1 MILQYHEHPGFR
13 VNRLHEEMGMKRR
26 DFVKS
31 LGAGLA
37 AASSPGLLSFCRSAE
52 RRPNIIY
59 ILADDLG
66 YNELG
71 CYGQH
76 KIRTPHLDRL
86 ADQGMRFS
94 QHYAGSPVCAPSRCT
109 LLTGKHTG
117 HCHIRDNDE
126 MRDRGDVWNDPEIE
140 GQRPLPRGTAT
151 IGSLLKSAGYVT
163 GAIGKWGLGGPTD
176 EGHPNLQG
184 FDHWYGYLCQRKA
197 HNYYPTHLWRNREKH
212 ILNNPFFSAHQRFPE
227 DADPLDPAAYAPY
240 AGSDYAPD
248 LMTGEAEA
256 FIRSHQAD
264 PFFLYLAY
272 PIPHLALQVPSD
284 SLGEYLG
291 SFPEAPYLGERGY
304 LPHPQPRAAYAA
316 MITRMDRD
324 IGHILALLEELGLTN
339 NTLILFSS
347 DNGPTYTGGADTGF
361 FQSAGGLRGL
371 KGQLYEGGIRV
382 PMIARWPGR
391 IAPGTQSP
399 HISAFWDVMPT
410 LCEAA
415 RTKPPDDCDGISFL
429 PTLMGRPREQR
440 THPYLY
446 WEFPG
451 YGGQQAVRVGEWK
464 AVRTG
469 LKRED
474 SDTSVQLFNLSK
486 TPDESEDISQQYPE
500 IVEDMRRIL
509 ADSRNESEFFP
520 FPEIQSRLF

>member
-1 MILQYHEHPGFR
+1 
-13 VNRLHEEMGMKRR
+13 MKRR

-37 AASSPGLLSFCRSAE
+37 AASSPGLLSFCRSSA

-66 YNELG
+66 YAELG
-71 CYGQH
+71 CYGQR
-76 KIRTPHLDRL
+76 KIRTPHLDGL
-86 ADQGMRFS
+86 AAQGMRFS

-109 LLTGKHTG
+109 LLTGRHTG
-117 HCHIRDNDE
+117 HSHIRDNDE
-126 MRDRGDVWNDPEIE
+126 MRERGDVWNDPEIE
-140 GQRPLPRGTAT
+140 GQRPLPRGTTT
-151 IGSLLKSAGYVT
+151 IGALLQSAGYVT

-197 HNYYPTHLWRNREKH
+197 HNYYPTHLWRNTARD
-212 ILNNPFFSAHQRFPE
+212 LLDNPHFSAHQRFPE

-240 AGSDYAPD
+240 KGNEYAPD
-248 LMTGEAEA
+248 LMTGEAMS
-256 FIRSHQAD
+256 FIRSHQTD

-272 PIPHLALQVPSD
+272 PNPHLALQVPED
-284 SLGEYLG
+284 SLQEYAD
-291 SFPEAPYLGERGY
+291 SFPETPYLGDLGY
-304 LPHPQPRAAYAA
+304 LPHPKPRAAYAA

-324 IGHILALLEELGLTN
+324 IGRILTLLEELGLSDD
-339 NTLILFSS
+339 TLILFSS

-361 FQSAGGLRGL
+361 FQSAAGLRGL

-382 PMIARWPGR
+382 PMIARWTGR
-391 IAPGTQSP
+391 IAPGTQTS
-399 HISAFWDVMPT
+399 HLSAFWDVLPT

-415 RTKPPDDCDGISFL
+415 GIGVPENSDGISFL
-429 PTLMGRPREQR
+429 PTLLGKTRAQDQ
-440 THPYLY
+440 HPHLY

-469 LKRED
+469 LKRQGG
-474 SDTSVQLFNLSK
+474 DTSVQLYNLARI
-486 TPDESEDISQQYPE
+486 PDESEDLSRDYPE
-500 IVEDMRRIL
+500 IVENMQRIL
-509 ADSRNESEFFP
+509 TETRSESEFFP
-520 FPEIQSRLF
+520 FPEIRSRSF